1 MMRILIADD
10 HSVVR
15 HGLERILLKE
25 FPSAHIEHVADGDE
39 LLKKATQANWDII
52 ISDVSMPG
60 KTGLEVIQQI
70 KEHNPKLPMLMLSV
84 HPEEHYAIRA
94 LKAGA
99 SGYLNKDMAP
109 EELIKAVRSVLLGK
123 RYITP
128 SLAEKLADQLGSNT
142 STLPHE
148 SLSDREF
155 EVFKLLASGKSIQEI
170 ASLLFISSSTV
181 STYRSRILEKMGLKS
196 NVDLT
201 MYAIANKL
209 L

>member
-1 MMRILIADD
+1 MRILIADD

>member
-1 MMRILIADD
+1 MRILIADD

-39 LLKKATQANWDII
+39 LLKKATQEKWDII

-70 KEHNPKLPMLMLSV
+70 KEQHPKLPMLMLSV

-109 EELIKAVRSVLLGK
+109 EELIKAARSVLLGK

-148 SLSDREF
+148 TLSDREF

-170 ASLLFISSSTV
+170 AALLFISSSTV
-181 STYRSRILEKMGLKS
+181 STYRSRILEKMGLKT

>member
-25 FPSAHIEHVADGDE
+25 FPSASIEHVADGDE
-39 LLKKATQANWDII
+39 LLKKATQENWDII

-70 KEHNPKLPMLMLSV
+70 KEQHPKIPMLMLSV

-128 SLAEKLADQLGSNT
+128 SLAEKLADQLGNNV

-148 SLSDREF
+148 TLSDREF

-170 ASLLFISSSTV
+170 AGSLFISSSTV
-181 STYRSRILEKMGLKS
+181 STYRSRILEKMNLKS

-209 L
+209 V

>member
-1 MMRILIADD
+1 MRILIADD

-25 FPSAHIEHVADGDE
+25 FPSAKIEHVADADD
-39 LLKKATQANWDII
+39 LLKKVIHSTWDMI

-60 KTGLEVIQQI
+60 KSGLEVLQQI
-70 KEHNPKLPMLMLSV
+70 KELHPKVPVLMLSV

-99 SGYLNKDMAP
+99 SGYLNKEMAP
-109 EELIKAVRSVLLGK
+109 EELIKAVRSVLLGR

-128 SLAEKLADQLGSNT
+128 SLAEKLADQLGNNT
-142 STLPHE
+142 SALPHE

-155 EVFKLLASGKSIQEI
+155 EVFKYLAAGKSIQEI
-170 ASLLFISSSTV
+170 SGLLFISSSTV
-181 STYRSRILEKMGLKS
+181 STYRARILEKMNMKT

>member
-1 MMRILIADD
+1 MRILIADD

-15 HGLERILLKE
+15 QGLERILLKE
-25 FPSAHIEHVADGDE
+25 FPSAQIEQVEDAE
-39 LLKKATQANWDII
+39 SLLKKGMKHEWDII
-52 ISDVSMPG
+52 ISDISMPG
-60 KTGLEVIQQI
+60 KSGLEVIQQI
-70 KEHNPKLPMLMLSV
+70 KELHPKLPILMLSV

-99 SGYLNKDMAP
+99 SGYLNKEMAP

-128 SLAEKLADQLGSNT
+128 SLAEKLADQLGSNI

-148 SLSDREF
+148 NLSDREF
-155 EVFKLLASGKSIQEI
+155 EVFKFLAAGKSIQEI
-170 ASLLFISSSTV
+170 AGLLFISSSTV
-181 STYRSRILEKMGLKS
+181 STYRARILEKMNMRT